1 MVDKVK
7 KLSADAQRML
17 ETICWTN
24 KLDLPKKGRS
34 SLCVL
39 LNYLSKNGISP
50 THYISQDIVNAFGF
64 DLYGDCDR
72 PTFRYQEKEV
82 KIIVA
87 FDDLNEN
94 EGYPT
99 IYIEIELAQTIIFI
113 KCEYVNNSELRY
125 VAEVKIEWYIK
136 KS

>member
-17 ETICWTN
+17 ETICWIN
-24 KLDLPKKGRS
+24 KLDLPEKGRS

-87 FDDLNEN
+87 FDNLNEDGEN
-94 EGYPT
+94 PT
-99 IYIEIELAQTIIFI
+99 IYIEVELAQNNKQTTIFI

-125 VAEVKIEWYIK
+125 VAEVKIE
-136 KS
+136 

>member
-7 KLSADAQRML
+7 KLSADAQRIL
-17 ETICWTN
+17 ETICWIN
-24 KLDLPKKGRS
+24 KLDLPEKGRS

-72 PTFRYQEKEV
+72 PRFRYQEKEEV

-87 FDDLNEN
+87 FDDLNEDGEN
-94 EGYPT
+94 PT
-99 IYIEIELAQTIIFI
+99 IFIEVELSQNNKQTTIFI
-113 KCEYVNNSELRY
+113 MCEYSGNNGLTY
-125 VAEVKIEWYIK
+125 KAEVKIE
-136 KS
+136 

>member
-24 KLDLPKKGRS
+24 NLDLPKKGRS

-50 THYISQDIVNAFGF
+50 THYISQDIVNAFRF
-64 DLYGDCDR
+64 DLYGDYDR
-72 PTFRYQEKEV
+72 PTFRYQEKEEV

-87 FDDLNEN
+87 FDNLNES

-99 IYIEIELAQTIIFI
+99 IYIEVELAQTTIFI
-113 KCEYVNNSELRY
+113 MCEYVNNSELRY
-125 VAEVKIEWYIK
+125 EAEVKIE
-136 KS
+136 